1 MGRDEGHEAG
11 GPGAVSNFKADSMRP
26 PTAEEMARD
35 EAAREKRTVAIGST
49 PEGARNPLWSAEE
62 LSGNWFFCCFPAIF
76 ATIKQT
82 NEGDD
87 LVKMD
92 LTCCLLLQA
101 QNEYARIGNTNRFW
115 STFYAPDGGSVR
127 STEVMHFTSKTF
139 LRRECAPACAWKR
152 GP

>member
-1 MGRDEGHEAG
+1 MTNDDGEH
-11 GPGAVSNFKADSMRP
+11 GPTAISNVKVDPMRP

-62 LSGNWFFCCFPAIF
+62 LSGNWFFCCFPAAF

-115 STFYAPDGGSVR
+115 STFYAPDGASVR

-139 LRRECAPACAWKR
+139 LRREGAPACAWKR